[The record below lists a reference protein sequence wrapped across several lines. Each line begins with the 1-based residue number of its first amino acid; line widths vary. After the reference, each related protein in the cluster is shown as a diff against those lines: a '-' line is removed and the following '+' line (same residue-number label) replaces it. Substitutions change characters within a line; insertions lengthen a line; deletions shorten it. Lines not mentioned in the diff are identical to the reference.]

1 MGIDICKIS
10 DIAAQ
15 AGEMIKTRREQ
26 LTSREVFHK
35 SSETDIVTVADR
47 ESETF
52 LREHLKA
59 AFPDIAF
66 YGEEGS

>member
-35 SSETDIVTVADR
+35 
-47 ESETF
+47 
-52 LREHLKA
+52 
-59 AFPDIAF
+59 
-66 YGEEGS
+66 